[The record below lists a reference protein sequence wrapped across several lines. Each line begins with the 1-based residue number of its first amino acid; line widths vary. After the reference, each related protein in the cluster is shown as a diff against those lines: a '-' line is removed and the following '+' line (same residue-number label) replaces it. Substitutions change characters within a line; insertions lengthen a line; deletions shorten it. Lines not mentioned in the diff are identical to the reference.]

1 MTPEMMRKMPR
12 KVWRA
17 YCKRMK
23 ALDKRDKEFPDR
35 TTHAEKKE
43 LIAWHWEK
51 ARRYDEAAKIPIAI
65 SIVGW
70 SVTFICLII
79 KLVLVV
85 TGR

>member
-1 MTPEMMRKMPR
+1 MTQEMMRKMPR

-17 YCKRMK
+17 YCKHMK
-23 ALDKRDKEFPDR
+23 ALEKRDKEFHNL
-35 TTHAEKKE
+35 TIKE
-43 LIAWHWEK
+43 LEDLTDWNWEK

>member
-1 MTPEMMRKMPR
+1 MTQEEMKGMPR

-23 ALDKRDKEFPDR
+23 ALEKRDKKFPDR
-35 TTHAEKKE
+35 TTHAEKME
-43 LIAWHWEK
+43 LIAWNWEK
-51 ARRYDEAAKIPIAI
+51 ARRYDEAAKIPMII